1 MPLVYTDHI
10 QQIRIQSEN
19 DDIPEKPYYLFLLL
33 FEFNNFSFLIDII
46 DNIINMSVSRHQN
59 SHPWQY
65 SIIVT

>member
-46 DNIINMSVSRHQN
+46 DHIINMSVSRHQN